1 MRRSRDDDLTTY
13 LRRLGPATAALAAC
27 LMTGIA
33 LAQTPAPVPPTP
45 ETPPGTAPPG
55 TPGTP
60 AVPGPA
66 APTPVAPTANG
77 PVPTAPI
84 PPATPPRTAGTP
96 AVVVDT
102 QDFESIMGKNV
113 RSAADEEM
121 GRIVDVIVGVTGEA
135 RAAVID
141 FGGFLGVGSRKVA
154 VDWKALQFA
163 TGGKLGRITLAL
175 TRAQVRLSPEYK
187 AGEPIVILGATSPGP
202 EASAEPSKPK
212 TDP

>member
-1 MRRSRDDDLTTY
+1 MRCSRDDHLTTY
-13 LRRLGPATAALAAC
+13 LRRLGPGTAAFAAC

-33 LAQTPAPVPPTP
+33 LAQTPAPVPATP
-45 ETPPGTAPPG
+45 EPSPGTAL
-55 TPGTP
+55 PGTP
-60 AVPGPA
+60 ASPPVPTGPGSG
-66 APTPVAPTANG
+66 TPVPVTPAVNG
-77 PVPTAPI
+77 PVPT
-84 PPATPPRTAGTP
+84 PPRAAGTP